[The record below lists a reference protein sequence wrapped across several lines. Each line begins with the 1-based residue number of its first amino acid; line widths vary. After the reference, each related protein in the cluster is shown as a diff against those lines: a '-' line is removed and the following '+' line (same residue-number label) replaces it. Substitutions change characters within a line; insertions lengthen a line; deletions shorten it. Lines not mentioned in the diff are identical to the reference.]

1 MSKLRRFGT
10 GRSLATQPK
19 TIMRFGDDVDV
30 TRVRT
35 TTVAVMP
42 MREAMALGSHV
53 KMMRTDGPGGLKM
66 AIKKAVTTARKMSPT
81 GVVTLTGTGPYAAL
95 SNKQVMAV
103 LAKDVGKLSLR
114 RAAFGPVCRY
124 YMPAGGR
131 RHSAGDLGV
140 ELGSDPDGT
149 PVIIIVT
156 PTEEIPTYR
165 VTHVVRKEHP
175 HLSG

>member
-10 GRSLATQPK
+10 GRSLAAQPK

-42 MREAMALGSHV
+42 MREAMA
-53 KMMRTDGPGGLKM
+53 
-66 AIKKAVTTARKMSPT
+66 
-81 GVVTLTGTGPYAAL
+81 
-95 SNKQVMAV
+95 
-103 LAKDVGKLSLR
+103 
-114 RAAFGPVCRY
+114 
-124 YMPAGGR
+124 
-131 RHSAGDLGV
+131 
-140 ELGSDPDGT
+140 LGSDPDGT